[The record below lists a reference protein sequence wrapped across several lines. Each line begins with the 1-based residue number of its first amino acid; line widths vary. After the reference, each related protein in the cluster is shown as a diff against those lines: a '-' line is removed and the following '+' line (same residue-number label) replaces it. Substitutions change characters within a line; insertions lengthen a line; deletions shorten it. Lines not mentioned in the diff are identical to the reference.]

1 MRNKSYISAI
11 IAGLGLLS
19 LISGLIW
26 LKLIP
31 NAAASVFPYLCIGL
45 GCGIFGHGAGELIGQ
60 RVTGKHPEIQKQMEI
75 DKNDERNIAI
85 SNQAKARAYDAM
97 LYVFGALM
105 ISLACMGCNVTIVL
119 LLVAA
124 YLSVVGCFL
133 FYHNRYQKEM

>member
-1 MRNKSYISAI
+1 
-11 IAGLGLLS
+11 
-19 LISGLIW
+19 
-26 LKLIP
+26 
-31 NAAASVFPYLCIGL
+31 
-45 GCGIFGHGAGELIGQ
+45 
-60 RVTGKHPEIQKQMEI
+60 MEI